1 MWSAG
6 KRMVAAACQRA
17 RRIGRK
23 IGTDALAAVSDG
35 FDRVLEDG
43 DITTGSHFV
52 RLFTM

>member
-6 KRMVAAACQRA
+6 KRMAACQRA

-43 DITTGSHFV
+43 DDITGSHFV
-52 RLFTM
+52 TLYP